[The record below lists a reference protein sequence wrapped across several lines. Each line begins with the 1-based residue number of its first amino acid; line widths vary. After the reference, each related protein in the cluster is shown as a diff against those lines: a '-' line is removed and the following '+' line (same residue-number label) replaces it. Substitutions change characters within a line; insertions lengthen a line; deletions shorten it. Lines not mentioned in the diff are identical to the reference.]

1 MSNRFVVLSGC
12 SGGGKS
18 TLLSELRR
26 RGYATVEEPGRR
38 IVQEETEKGGSALPW
53 VDLEAFA
60 RRAIDVARADL
71 QKAGTRTGW
80 VFFDRSLV
88 DAVTAL
94 DQIKPDPVAERMGVA
109 HRYHQTVFLTP
120 PWPEIHTPD
129 AERKLGWGEAVAEY
143 ERLVLAYPKLGY
155 RTVVLPKVSVEQ
167 RADAVLA
174 ELMGV
179 S

>member
-1 MSNRFVVLSGC
+1 MNNRFVVISGC

-26 RGYATVEEPGRR
+26 RGYAAVEEPGRR
-38 IVQEETEKGGSALPW
+38 IVQEETAKGGSALPW

-60 RRAIDVARADL
+60 RRAIDVALADL
-71 QKAGTRTGW
+71 EEAASRTGW

-94 DQIKPDPVAERMGVA
+94 NHVGVDPAAERICVA
-109 HRYHQTVFLTP
+109 HRYHRTVFLTP
-120 PWPEIHTPD
+120 PWPEIHSPD
-129 AERKLGWGEAVAEY
+129 AERKLGWAEAVAEY

-155 RTVVLPKVSVEQ
+155 RTVVLPKTSVDE

-174 ELMGV
+174 ELINV
-179 S
+179 R